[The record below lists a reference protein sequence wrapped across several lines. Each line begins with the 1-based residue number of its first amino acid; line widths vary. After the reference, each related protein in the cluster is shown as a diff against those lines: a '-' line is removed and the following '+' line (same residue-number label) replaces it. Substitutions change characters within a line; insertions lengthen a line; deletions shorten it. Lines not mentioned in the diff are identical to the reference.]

1 MNYQTQQLVSNILS
15 VLLVIGIVIGVCSLI
30 GYSYHHDK
38 AECFANGGVWS
49 ERMSTGDDGF
59 SWKCTYNPHTMVTI
73 K

>member
-15 VLLVIGIVIGVCSLI
+15 TLLVIGLVVGALFL
-30 GYSYHHDK
+30 YSADYHRSK

-49 ERMSTGDDGF
+49 ERMSTGDDGL
-59 SWKCTYNPHTMVTI
+59 SWKCTYNPHMDVTI

>member
-1 MNYQTQQLVSNILS
+1 
-15 VLLVIGIVIGVCSLI
+15 VIGIVIGALFL
-30 GYSYHHDK
+30 YSADYHHSK

-59 SWKCTYNPHTMVTI
+59 SWKCTYNPHTEVII

>member
-1 MNYQTQQLVSNILS
+1 MSRTLQNFLS
-15 VLLVIGIVIGVCSLI
+15 WALVIGIVLGVLVL
-30 GYSYHHDK
+30 YSSEYHHDK

-59 SWKCTYNPHTMVTI
+59 SWKCTYNPHTEVTI

>member
-1 MNYQTQQLVSNILS
+1 MSRTLQNFLS
-15 VLLVIGIVIGVCSLI
+15 WALVIGIVLGVLVL
-30 GYSYHHDK
+30 YSQEYHHDK

-59 SWKCTYNPHTMVTI
+59 SWKCTYNPHTEVTI

>member
-1 MNYQTQQLVSNILS
+1 
-15 VLLVIGIVIGVCSLI
+15 LVIGIIIGVLFLY
-30 GYSYHHDK
+30 GAEYHHDK

-59 SWKCTYNPHTMVTI
+59 SWKCTYNPHTEVTI